1 MVLMFNFIELEII
14 FFLVDVCLIKYVSNL
29 YFGVMV
35 DWIGMMIVCLL
46 LCIVIEVDDSILFCV
61 NI

>member
-1 MVLMFNFIELEII
+1 MFNFIEFEII

-35 DWIGMMIVCLL
+35 D
-46 LCIVIEVDDSILFCV
+46 
-61 NI
+61 